1 MILDAFHAPANDA
14 HVLFHDVL
22 GALDVNELFVVREQQ
37 RGMLLLRFGDGLY
50 RTKNLDHGRFE
61 HANAAVQ
68 GINALIQGIE
78 PVIDRIELAINRIE
92 TPLRLLTELRHLLPK
107 LVRLCAHLLQQPDRV
122 TFDVAVIAHN
132 SILPPPIA
140 KLKQHIMPRE

>member
-61 HANAAVQ
+61 HANAVIQ
-68 GINALIQGIE
+68 GTNALIQGIE
-78 PVIDRIELAINRIE
+78 PADRHRTAINRIE

-107 LVRLCAHLLQQPDRV
+107 LVRPLSCISARISCSSRIV
-122 TFDVAVIAHN
+122 
-132 SILPPPIA
+132 
-140 KLKQHIMPRE
+140 